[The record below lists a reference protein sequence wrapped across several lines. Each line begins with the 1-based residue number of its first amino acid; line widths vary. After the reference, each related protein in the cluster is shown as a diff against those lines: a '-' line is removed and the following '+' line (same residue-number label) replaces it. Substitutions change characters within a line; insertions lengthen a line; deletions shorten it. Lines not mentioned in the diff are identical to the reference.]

1 MKFSTSFTLAT
12 LALLSIGTNS
22 STATSGHRKLHSQ
35 KNGKKCQDPTKYN
48 KTYTPQCLEL
58 GKGFACKNARLGGT
72 HPDFRCVGPPTP
84 PPAKAKQCHT
94 DHNPTYTPECPSGT
108 TCKAILGGGKKNAG
122 QCIKVSNR
130 RDLGGSNKS
139 SWSSVK
145 TVPAAEPVSIS
156 VPDPVGPVFCR
167 TNTKTFDA
175 DCTKLLG
182 KDYWCR
188 AILGEDAYAQNA
200 GVCSPKVK
208 GEMYYSGD
216 TAPTPMPTPAPV
228 PFTPMDG
235 GMFYSDDTLKLNDG
249 GMIYKDATTVPSRLP
264 TPVPVPAKPIN

>member
-12 LALLSIGTNS
+12 LALLSIGTHA
-22 STATSGHRKLHSQ
+22 ATSGHRKLHSK

-84 PPAKAKQCHT
+84 PPEKAKQCHT

-130 RDLGGSNKS
+130 RDLGSNKS
-139 SWSSVK
+139 SWSTVK
-145 TVPAAEPVSIS
+145 TVPVEPVSVS
-156 VPDPVGPVFCR
+156 APAPEPVVLCR
-167 TNTKTFDA
+167 TNTETLDG

-182 KDYWCR
+182 TDYWCR
-188 AILGEDAYAQNA
+188 AIRGQDLNAQNA
-200 GVCSPKVK
+200 GVCSLKVND
-208 GEMYYSGD
+208 GGMYYSDD
-216 TAPTPMPTPAPV
+216 TVPTIAPSPAPV
-228 PFTPMDG
+228 PVINDG
-235 GMFYSDDTLKLNDG
+235 GMFYSDDTLKFNDG

-264 TPVPVPAKPIN
+264 TPAPVPAKPVN